1 MTRLRRK
8 TPAAVAVIVV
18 AAAGVFAAFAE
29 DTDWPQY
36 RGPNRDGVSSETGLL
51 GEWPEGGPREIWR
64 TSLGHGFSGISISAG
79 RIYTMI
85 GAGSEEFVVCLDV
98 ATGKE
103 IWRRR
108 TDSNFKDRF
117 GDGPRSTP
125 TVDGE
130 LVFALSAKGKL
141 HALSTKDGQP
151 VWVKDFPKEFGAEI
165 PRWGYSSSPLVEG
178 KLLLMDVGGKAG
190 SSIVAFEKKTGS
202 EVWRSQNDK
211 AGYSAPVAMTVAG
224 RRQVVFFTG
233 TTLVSL
239 SPEDGALLW
248 KQDWKTSYDVNA
260 STPIF
265 IPPDRVFVSSGY
277 DVGAAVYRVETDGK
291 QARIEQVWQNREMKN
306 KFSSSVLHEGH
317 LYGFDEKTFKC
328 IDAATGETKWQSRGL
343 GHGSLIF
350 ADGHLFVLGDEGTLV
365 LVEATSE
372 AYREKG
378 RAQIFDDKTWTV
390 PTLSGGKLYLRDE
403 KQIVALDVS
412 G

>member
-1 MTRLRRK
+1 
-8 TPAAVAVIVV
+8 
-18 AAAGVFAAFAE
+18 
-29 DTDWPQY
+29 
-36 RGPNRDGVSSETGLL
+36 
-51 GEWPEGGPREIWR
+51 
-64 TSLGHGFSGISISAG
+64 
-79 RIYTMI
+79 
-85 GAGSEEFVVCLDV
+85 
-98 ATGKE
+98 
-103 IWRRR
+103 
-108 TDSNFKDRF
+108 
-117 GDGPRSTP
+117 
-125 TVDGE
+125 
-130 LVFALSAKGKL
+130 
-141 HALSTKDGQP
+141 
-151 VWVKDFPKEFGAEI
+151 
-165 PRWGYSSSPLVEG
+165 
-178 KLLLMDVGGKAG
+178 MDVGGKAG

-202 EVWRSQNDK
+202 EVWRSQNDT

-291 QARIEQVWQNREMKN
+291 QVRIEQVWQNREMKN

-350 ADGHLFVLGDEGTLV
+350 ADGHLFVLGDEGTLA

-378 RAQIFDDKTWTV
+378 RVQIFDDKTWTV

-403 KQIVALDVS
+403 KQLVALDVS